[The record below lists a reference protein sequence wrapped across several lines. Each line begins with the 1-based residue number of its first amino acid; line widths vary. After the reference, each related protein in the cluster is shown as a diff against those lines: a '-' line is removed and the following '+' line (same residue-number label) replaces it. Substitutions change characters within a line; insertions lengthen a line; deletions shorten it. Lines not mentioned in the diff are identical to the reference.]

1 MLGMLWEA
9 VAGDCVFSSSC
20 GPWILYSSG
29 WMTVPLLPPAWKL
42 HSFSYGLNCSHA
54 RIFFPSCPQNF
65 RKATVTVHS
74 LSFILCTHGDNLAPS
89 SLQSPWSG
97 RRQQSLSSIPPWL
110 VLLQSAQIQLPWFL
124 IYRVPQLLALCWPH
138 SPVNLWRLSW
148 VQ

>member
-1 MLGMLWEA
+1 
-9 VAGDCVFSSSC
+9 
-20 GPWILYSSG
+20 
-29 WMTVPLLPPAWKL
+29 MTVPLLPPAWKL

-97 RRQQSLSSIPPWL
+97 SS
-110 VLLQSAQIQLPWFL
+110 
-124 IYRVPQLLALCWPH
+124 H
-138 SPVNLWRLSW
+138 SPPSHLGWFFCSLHRSSSLRFSSTECPSC
-148 VQ
+148 